1 MGNIYHANAK
11 TTIRIRKEIQTS
23 KETITQL
30 AQRLSLNPKTVSY
43 WKHAGRVTDKKSGPS
58 NPHSLVLSPEQEQV
72 ICEFRRLTRFSLDD
86 VYISLRDKIP
96 ALSRSNLY
104 RCLVRNDLN
113 RLPPEETEV
122 TTPRKKKRFKDYE
135 IGYVHIDITE
145 IRLGK
150 NKLYLFVGIDRVCKY
165 AFFELHERM
174 TKEIAKDFLQNLIKD
189 FPFKI
194 HTILTD
200 NGAQFTYELL
210 AEHLKPK
217 NKVHLFDKTCS
228 AAGIKHR
235 LTKFRH
241 PWTNGQVEIFN
252 RKIKEHTTKRYHYD
266 TQESLKRHLMA
277 FLLAYNFQR
286 PLKALKFKSPYDI
299 ILEKYKQL
307 PNLFNCNPIQKTMGL
322 NKERDAHSCRKRPGC
337 ASLSRTYS

>member
-1 MGNIYHANAK
+1 M
-11 TTIRIRKEIQTS
+11 
-23 KETITQL
+23 
-30 AQRLSLNPKTVSY
+30 Y
-43 WKHAGRVTDKKSGPS
+43 WKKAGRVTDKKSGPS
-58 NPHSLVLSPEQEQV
+58 HPHSTSLSLEEEQV

-104 RCLVRNDLN
+104 RCLVRKGLN
-113 RLPPEETEV
+113 RLQPEETEASGA
-122 TTPRKKKRFKDYE
+122 RKKKRFKDYD

-145 IRLGK
+145 IRLKGK
-150 NKLYLFVGIDRVCKY
+150 KLYLFVGIDRVCKY
-165 AFFELHERM
+165 TFVELHERM
-174 TKEIAKDFLQNLIKD
+174 TQDIAKDFLTHLIED

-200 NGAQFTYELL
+200 NGAQFTYALL
-210 AEHLKPK
+210 AEHLRPK
-217 NKVHLFDKTCS
+217 NKVHIFDETCES
-228 AAGIKHR
+228 AGIRHK

-252 RKIKEHTTKRYHYD
+252 RRIKDHTTKKYYYD
-266 TQESLKRHLMA
+266 TVECLKKHLMA

-299 ILEKYKQL
+299 ILENYSQKPL
-307 PNLFNCNPIQKTMGL
+307 LFHSNPSQKIVGL
-322 NKERDAHSCRKRPGC
+322 NR
-337 ASLSRTYS
+337 